1 MSDFSFNHLEQ
12 PAASGN
18 PTDRVIILLHGMGS
32 SGERAMEQSA
42 WLAPAFP
49 SAQIYAPDGPNPHI
63 PMLDPKSPD
72 MSSDPTPGRFCWYY
86 RYSEKT
92 RQEGLGRTGE
102 LLTQYIDEC
111 AAAHGLNRS
120 RVALIGISQGA
131 ITVLNTVPFFKDPV
145 GASVAHSGYLFS
157 PDSLAL
163 RRGQLAE
170 FQTAT
175 TSKTPTCSIHGL
187 LDATL
192 PWQTNLEAVT
202 TYDDASLPI
211 EFHLLAGV
219 KHAEFEPRS
228 QTLATEFI
236 RWNIH

>member
-1 MSDFSFNHLEQ
+1 MSDFSFNHIEQ
-12 PAASGN
+12 PAATGL
-18 PTDRVIILLHGMGS
+18 TDRVIILLHGMGS
-32 SGERAMEQSA
+32 SGTRAMEQSA

-49 SAQIYAPDGPNPHI
+49 SAHLYSPDGPNPHV

-92 RQEGLGRTGE
+92 RQEGLERTGE
-102 LLTQYIDEC
+102 LLDLYIDQC
-111 AAAHGLNRS
+111 AAAHALDRS

-131 ITVLNTVPFFKDPV
+131 ITVFNTVPFFKESV
-145 GASVAHSGYLFS
+145 GASIAHSGYLFS

-170 FQTAT
+170 FQAAVS
-175 TSKTPTCSIHGL
+175 SKTPTCAIHGL

-202 TYDDASLPI
+202 TYDDAGLPI

-228 QTLATEFI
+228 QAIATEFI
-236 RWNIH
+236 RRTIS